1 VSDLKKTEFQMS
13 NFIFIL
19 LLDVVLYGS
28 IIPTIKIVFNVQK
41 GSNSKR
47 CEMVTTE
54 CTFAIHEFTEMT
66 F

>member
-1 VSDLKKTEFQMS
+1 MS

>member
-1 VSDLKKTEFQMS
+1 MSDLKKRTFGIP
-13 NFIFIL
+13 NFIFINVWN
-19 LLDVVLYGS
+19 VVLYGS
-28 IIPTIKIVFNVQK
+28 MIPTIKIVFNVQK

-47 CEMVTTE
+47 CEMLTTE